1 MKNKGKTATRAARFL
16 LQKGIWFELVQYEHG
31 EKGAEFAAQATGF
44 PLNRTLK
51 TLVADLGEAGYV
63 LALMPGDRQ
72 LDLKAL
78 ARALGAKRSR
88 MADTATA
95 ERLTGYLLGGISP
108 FGVKQPLPAVMDAS
122 VLAHERVMI
131 NAGARGLMLQMA
143 PSDIQKA
150 LDCLVAEIARD
161 D

>member
-1 MKNKGKTATRAARFL
+1 MKNKGKTATRAAGFL
-16 LQKGIWFELVQYEHG
+16 LQKGISFELVQYEHG
-31 EKGAEFAAQATGF
+31 EKGAAFAAQATGF
-44 PLNRTLK
+44 PLNQTIK
-51 TLVADLGEAGYV
+51 TLVADLGAPGYV

-78 ARALGAKRSR
+78 ARACGAKRSR

-95 ERLTGYLLGGISP
+95 ERLTSYQVGGISP

-122 VLAHERVMI
+122 IMAHDLVMI
-131 NAGARGLMLQMA
+131 NAGARGLMLKMA
-143 PSDIQKA
+143 PADIRKA
-150 LDCLVAEIARD
+150 LNCPVAEIARD